1 MKKTLGK
8 ILGFLKPYRVPMIL
22 ALILSAVGSVLTVVA
37 PNLIGQ
43 LITIMEVGLAG
54 NIDLAAIKEVSAAAL
69 LLLLL
74 LLGFLFSYIQGRLM
88 ATVTQK
94 SAQSLRGAISRK
106 IDRIPLSYFDRT
118 PFGDTLSRMTNDV
131 DTLTAA
137 LSNNISSVVTAAVT
151 LIGCTMMMFTTN
163 PLMAVC
169 AIVSSLLGF
178 LLREACWGS

>member
-43 LITIMEVGLAG
+43 LITIMEAGLAG
-54 NIDLAAIKEVSAAAL
+54 NIDLAAIKEVAAAA
-69 LLLLL
+69 LLLL

-94 SAQSLRGAISRK
+94 SAQSLRGTISRK

>member
-8 ILGFLKPYRVPMIL
+8 ILGFWKPYRVPMIF

-43 LITIMEVGLAG
+43 LITIMEAGLAG

-74 LLGFLFSYIQGRLM
+74 GFLFSYIQGRLM

-94 SAQSLRGAISRK
+94 
-106 IDRIPLSYFDRT
+106 
-118 PFGDTLSRMTNDV
+118 
-131 DTLTAA
+131 
-137 LSNNISSVVTAAVT
+137 
-151 LIGCTMMMFTTN
+151 IGPVPARHHKPEN
-163 PLMAVC
+163 
-169 AIVSSLLGF
+169 
-178 LLREACWGS
+178 